1 MVPDTSAPSRVDDA
15 TAGDSSTTAI
25 NALIGGIAGVIL
37 SFVPLSTILGGAI
50 AGYLEGGTSEDGL
63 KVGALAGVVMLVPFA
78 VFAGFFFLVLAPP
91 GAPVGFGLLGLFALF
106 FGMLYTV
113 GLGVLGG
120 YLGVYIENER

>member
-1 MVPDTSAPSRVDDA
+1 MSPDTSAPSRVDDA
-15 TAGDSSTTAI
+15 TAGDSSNTVI

-50 AGYLEGGTSEDGL
+50 AGYLEGGTSADGL
-63 KVGALAGVVMLVPFA
+63 KVGALAGVVMLIPF
-78 VFAGFFFLVLAPP
+78 VVLAGFFFLVFAPP
-91 GAPVGFGLLGLFALF
+91 GAPVGFGLLGFVVLF

-113 GLGVLGG
+113 ALGVLGG